1 MEQCLHISGSVP
13 GPDGAAIFALAGLAV
28 SGEACPPGAV
38 PSAGGPQTNSGCRW
52 AYALPSTTIAPAT
65 PNRKRGK
72 SMSFRSGQSGNVV
85 RKGLMWHGRFYVDV
99 PGDEARR
106 RTSVPLGSIH
116 SMKKTEARRKLRAIL
131 EEMGLNSEQHLERAT
146 RGAKT
151 FAMEAEWW
159 REQKLSKYKPSCQE
173 TMGGHLDKYLIPQLG
188 SLPIAAIDE
197 RRVQELITDL
207 ERVEYTRSDGVKK
220 RLSPKSIRNVMG
232 VLKLMLGKKVWRDW
246 NLIFPEDID
255 PDKEQRYFTQAE
267 MIQIVNAA
275 DGQWKILFALMAGS
289 GLRIG
294 EVSGLEIEDLDLAAG
309 LIRVRR
315 GIWKGRAITPKTK
328 RGKRTVFIEPTL
340 VRMLS
345 SYLAGRTSGRV
356 FQTAS
361 GKPHSRHN
369 VWRKLKLILK
379 SLGLQPG
386 GLHAFRHGRVSMLQA
401 NGMPGD
407 LLLEQIGHS
416 NLKTTSGYT
425 HFDDAFR
432 QRMARVQG
440 LFSQEDGPNGPKFP
454 DFPSTGR
461 VM

>member
-1 MEQCLHISGSVP
+1 MRKDLLSSRVIIFKFAP
-13 GPDGAAIFALAGLAV
+13 AAIRRGTTTLLRLSSGQYMSTRLGPAGFFA
-28 SGEACPPGAV
+28 
-38 PSAGGPQTNSGCRW
+38 PSAQSLPVLTVATTVMEAKLFPCPGWPKNQVIAASGILSCHVQV
-52 AYALPSTTIAPAT
+52 S
-65 PNRKRGK
+65 
-72 SMSFRSGQSGNVV
+72 RSGVMSAA
-85 RKGLMWHGRFYVDV
+85 LM
-99 PGDEARR
+99 
-106 RTSVPLGSIH
+106 
-116 SMKKTEARRKLRAIL
+116 RAATTFHCAML
-131 EEMGLNSEQHLERAT
+131 EEMGLNSDQHLERASL
-146 RGAKT
+146 GGKT
-151 FAMEAEWW
+151 FSTEAGLW

-188 SLPIAAIDE
+188 SLPMAAIDE
-197 RRVQELITDL
+197 RRVQELITEM

-220 RLSPKSIRNVMG
+220 KLSPKSIRNVIG
-232 VLKLMLGKKVWRDW
+232 VLKLMIGKKVWRDW
-246 NLIFPEDID
+246 NLVFPENID

-267 MIQIVNAA
+267 MIQVVNAA
-275 DGQWKILFALMAGS
+275 DGQWKVLFALMAGS

-294 EVSGLEIEDLDLAAG
+294 EVSGLEIEDLDLEAG

-345 SYLAGRTSGRV
+345 SYLVGRTSGKV
-356 FQTAS
+356 FQTKS

-386 GLHAFRHGRVSMLQA
+386 GLHAFRHGRISMLQA

-407 LLLEQIGHS
+407 LLLEQVGHS

-454 DFPSTGR
+454 DSPSTGR
-461 VM
+461 LM